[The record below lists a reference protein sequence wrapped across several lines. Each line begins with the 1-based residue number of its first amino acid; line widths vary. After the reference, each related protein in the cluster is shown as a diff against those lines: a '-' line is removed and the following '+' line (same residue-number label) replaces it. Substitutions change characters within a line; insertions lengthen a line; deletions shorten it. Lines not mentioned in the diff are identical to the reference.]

1 MIIMCVRVAEVF
13 ASVPTHVNVTRAT
26 SGTSAN
32 SERAS
37 VEMKLMLTCV
47 MDMAL
52 VPTLTIAIALVD
64 GPVYSV
70 NCRCVLA

>member
-13 ASVPTHVNVTRAT
+13 ASVPTRVNVTRAT

-37 VEMKLMLTCV
+37 VEMKLMFTCV
-47 MDMAL
+47 TDMAL
-52 VPTLTIAIALVD
+52 VLTLISAIVSVD
-64 GPVYSV
+64 GLAYNV
-70 NCRCVLA
+70 NFHSASL

>member
-1 MIIMCVRVAEVF
+1 MVVTYVPVVEEF
-13 ASVPTHVNVTRAT
+13 ASVPTRANVTRAT
-26 SGTSAN
+26 SGISVN
-32 SERAS
+32 SECVS

-52 VPTLTIAIALVD
+52 VPTLTTVNVRVD